1 MILKKAC
8 TITLVLSILSGTTA
22 LAATTTKN
30 NQNILDSQYQSAKS
44 SELGL
49 NLTQYT
55 YADAPEEIRKMYEEN
70 CKSIGKKVNL
80 DDVIYVPSVN
90 KSNEVM
96 YSNSTNSTYMNN
108 AWALDNGNKIEF
120 YLSGTWYTVYKSTYV
135 GYNYTTS
142 GIPVYLLQHL
152 LILKGY
158 DVGIMDGVFGP
169 KTHSALINYQRNR
182 GLSVDAICGQ
192 STWSSFWW

>member
-8 TITLVLSILSGTTA
+8 TITLVLSILSVTTV
-22 LAATTTKN
+22 LAATN
-30 NQNILDSQYQSAKS
+30 ENENQIILDSQYQSEKS

-55 YADAPEEIRKMYEEN
+55 YGNAPEDIRKMHEEN
-70 CKSIGKKVNL
+70 CISIGKTVNL
-80 DDVIYVPSVN
+80 DDVIYVPAIN

-96 YSNSTNSTYMNN
+96 YSNSNSTYLNN
-108 AWALDNGNKIEF
+108 AWALDNGNRIEF
-120 YLSGTWYTVYKSTYV
+120 YLRGTWYTVYKSTYV
-135 GYNYTTS
+135 GYNYITS

-158 DVGIMDGVFGP
+158 DVGIMDGVFGA
-169 KTHSALINYQRNR
+169 KTHSALINYQSSR

-192 STWSSFWW
+192 NTWSSFWW

>member
-22 LAATTTKN
+22 LAATTTNSNK
-30 NQNILDSQYQSAKS
+30 NILDSQYQSEKS

-55 YADAPEEIRKMYEEN
+55 YINAPEDIRKMHEEN
-70 CKSIGKKVNL
+70 CKSIGKTVNL

-90 KSNEVM
+90 KLNEVM
-96 YSNSTNSTYMNN
+96 YSNSTNSTYLNN
-108 AWALDNGNKIEF
+108 AWALDNGNRIEF
-120 YLSGTWYTVYKSTYV
+120 YLRGTWYTVYKSTYV

-158 DVGIMDGVFGP
+158 DVGIMDGIFGS
-169 KTHSALINYQRNR
+169 KTHSALINYQSSR

-192 STWSSFWW
+192 NTWSSFWW